1 VIAALLLTLQVA
13 GSGLASIAGQDRAV
27 DTIPE
32 VTLAEALEA
41 SAQLDPD
48 YVSALRQ
55 VGDAT
60 WVRRGAWA
68 AFLLPSVN
76 FQWSFSQFSPES
88 FNIGTNTLTDR
99 LTQFTLSASYDLFRG
114 GAKFA
119 DLAGS
124 AAAIDGA
131 EATELQVRYQ
141 TAFATEADYYDVI
154 AQRQLRTVAEERM
167 RRATEQLDIAR
178 ARVLS
183 GAAVQTDSLQL
194 LLELTRA
201 EVDLLRQSSALRV
214 ARLQLGRRIGRPG
227 PVDAAAPDSAVTR
240 DLPLSLEAAVTE
252 ATDGSPALR
261 AARARQRLA
270 EAAFKAER
278 ASYLPTISL
287 FGQYSGFDEALVPT
301 ATTRTTFGIGL
312 TYPLFDGGGRQL
324 RVYRASTARHVAD
337 AVAADAELAAGR
349 DITEAYETYTTAQ
362 ASTRLAERGVLVARE
377 TERVQSER
385 YRAGATTIIDLITAQ
400 VDLAVA
406 EADFVQARYS
416 ARLALAGV
424 EAILG
429 RRLF

>member
-1 VIAALLLTLQVA
+1 
-13 GSGLASIAGQDRAV
+13 
-27 DTIPE
+27 
-32 VTLAEALEA
+32 
-41 SAQLDPD
+41 
-48 YVSALRQ
+48 
-55 VGDAT
+55 
-60 WVRRGAWA
+60 
-68 AFLLPSVN
+68 
-76 FQWSFSQFSPES
+76 
-88 FNIGTNTLTDR
+88 
-99 LTQFTLSASYDLFRG
+99 
-114 GAKFA
+114 
-119 DLAGS
+119 
-124 AAAIDGA
+124 
-131 EATELQVRYQ
+131 
-141 TAFATEADYYDVI
+141 
-154 AQRQLRTVAEERM
+154 
-167 RRATEQLDIAR
+167 
-178 ARVLS
+178 
-183 GAAVQTDSLQL
+183 
-194 LLELTRA
+194 
-201 EVDLLRQSSALRV
+201 
-214 ARLQLGRRIGRPG
+214 
-227 PVDAAAPDSAVTR
+227 
-240 DLPLSLEAAVTE
+240 
-252 ATDGSPALR
+252 LR

-349 DITEAYETYTTAQ
+349 DITEAYETYTAAQ